1 MWLLDSDADE
11 EAGSASIEKV
21 TQLIADGGGE
31 IARSEPWGRRTLAYP
46 IENNKEASYFLAY
59 FTLDSDTVPGVERAL
74 EADQT
79 VIRHLLTR
87 HERPFPKDSEMGSP
101 DEGPPRGRR
110 RGPR

>member
-11 EAGSASIEKV
+11 EVGSASIEKV
-21 TQLIADGGGE
+21 TQIITDGGGKV
-31 IARSEPWGRRTLAYP
+31 ARSEPWGRRTLSYP
-46 IENNKEASYFLAY
+46 IEDSKEGSYFLAY
-59 FTLDSDTVPGVERAL
+59 FTLDSDAAPGVERAL

-87 HERPFPKDSEMGSP
+87 HERPFPKASEMGNP
-101 DEGPPRGRR
+101 DEEPQRSRR

>member
-1 MWLLDSDADE
+1 MWLLGSDADQ

-31 IARSEPWGRRTLAYP
+31 VARSEPWGRRTLAYP
-46 IENNKEASYFLAY
+46 IEDSREGSYFLTY
-59 FTLDSDTVPGVERAL
+59 FTLDSDAVPGVERAL

-87 HERPFPKDSEMGSP
+87 YVRPFPKDSEMGNP
-101 DEGPPRGRR
+101 DEEPQRSRR